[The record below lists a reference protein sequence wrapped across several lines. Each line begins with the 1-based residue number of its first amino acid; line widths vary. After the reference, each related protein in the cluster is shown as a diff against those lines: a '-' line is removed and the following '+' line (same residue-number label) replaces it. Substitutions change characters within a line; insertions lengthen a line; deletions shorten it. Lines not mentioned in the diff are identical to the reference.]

1 MTHTDTDTG
10 SGTGA
15 LRDRAA
21 ITDLLNGFLLSLDE
35 RVRDPARFD
44 AEWARAYFTEDVAM
58 EMPIGTVHGRDAA
71 AARIREGMSL
81 FDRTV
86 HMATGSVVTVDGDRA
101 TATGP
106 QLSTHILAGGTDGT
120 DGDGDLFV
128 SAGHAS
134 SDLVRT
140 AEGWRIA
147 RSALR
152 IVWTQGTPPRVPA
165 PRP

>member
-1 MTHTDTDTG
+1 MTHTDTG

-15 LRDRAA
+15 LRDRAE

-44 AEWARAYFTEDVAM
+44 AEWARAYFTEDVAK

-106 QLSTHILAGGTDGT
+106 QLSTHILAGGTDG
-120 DGDGDLFV
+120 DGDLFV

-140 AEGWRIA
+140 TEGWRIA
-147 RSALR
+147 HSALR